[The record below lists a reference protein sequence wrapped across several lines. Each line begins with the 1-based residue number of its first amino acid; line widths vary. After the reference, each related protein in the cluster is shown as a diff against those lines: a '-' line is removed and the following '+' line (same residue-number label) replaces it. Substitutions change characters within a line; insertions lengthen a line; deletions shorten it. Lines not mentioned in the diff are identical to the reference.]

1 MGAVQAGSFCRIP
14 HAVPA
19 AFPRSPRTLPRPAHA
34 TRPRRPSLASEGPS
48 GRYFDICHSRSRRM
62 LSSAEGCAAAAH
74 THSAATHATPAAAAA
89 AWRGIPAPQ
98 PSPAMDPLPP
108 CQRMAAHTYTDTHTH
123 TAAVTEHILQ
133 NFSAAKGIKRRR
145 DRRRRFACIT
155 SDAEGIAATRSL
167 VC

>member
-1 MGAVQAGSFCRIP
+1 MGAVQAGSFCRMP
-14 HAVPA
+14 ARPSRGLPALAAHSPA
-19 AFPRSPRTLPRPAHA
+19 ASTRHTTPAGRLWPA
-34 TRPRRPSLASEGPS
+34 KARRV
-48 GRYFDICHSRSRRM
+48 DIRHSRSRRT

-74 THSAATHATPAAAAA
+74 TPSAATHATPAAAAA

-133 NFSAAKGIKRRR
+133 NFSAAKGIKRQH

-155 SDAEGIAATRSL
+155 RDTVAIAATRSL